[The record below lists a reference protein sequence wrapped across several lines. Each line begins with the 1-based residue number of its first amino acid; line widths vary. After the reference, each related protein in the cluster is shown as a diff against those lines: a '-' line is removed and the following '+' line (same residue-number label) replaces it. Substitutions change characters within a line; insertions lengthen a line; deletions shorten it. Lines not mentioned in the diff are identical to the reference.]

1 MASFNY
7 GIDCADDKK
16 AKKVWQFIARLNI
29 AQDGLDVSGERVSVI
44 AGQALLEEL
53 KGHASVQPGDLV
65 AEVWPADMDYDDA
78 ESGGA
83 LEVHA
88 IKGKPT
94 RATAASGPTR
104 FKAYAGS
111 QGNCQAFRAWLD
123 VSPPPGLEILEQWE
137 PAIEGGSWGIDFR
150 CDDPNFAK
158 SANTQWVAKAIV
170 LEKVRR

>member
-7 GIDCADDKK
+7 GIDCEDDKK
-16 AKKVWQFIARLNI
+16 AKKLWQFISRLNI
-29 AQDGLDVSGERVSVI
+29 AQDGLDLSEERVSVI

-53 KGHASVQPGDLV
+53 KGYASAQPGDLV
-65 AEVWPADMDYDDA
+65 AEVWPADRDYDDA

-83 LEVHA
+83 LEVYS

-94 RATAASGPTR
+94 RAKAASGPTR

-123 VSPPPGLEILEQWE
+123 TTPPPGLEILEQWE

-158 SANTQWVAKAIV
+158 SANTQWGAKGIV

>member
-16 AKKVWQFIARLNI
+16 AKKLWQFIARLNI

-65 AEVWPADMDYDDA
+65 AELWPADMDYDDA

-158 SANTQWVAKAIV
+158 SANTQWVAKGIV

>member
-7 GIDCADDKK
+7 GIDCEDDKK
-16 AKKVWQFIARLNI
+16 AKKLWQFISRLNI
-29 AQDGLDVSGERVSVI
+29 AQDGLDLSSERVSVM

-53 KGHASVQPGDLV
+53 KGYASAQPGALV
-65 AEVWPADMDYDDA
+65 VEVWPAERDYDDA
-78 ESGGA
+78 ESDGV
-83 LEVHA
+83 LEVHE

-94 RATAASGPTR
+94 RAAAASGPTR
-104 FKAYAGS
+104 FKAYAGTAD
-111 QGNCQAFRAWLD
+111 NCQAFRAWLD
-123 VSPPPGLEILEQWE
+123 ASPPQGLEILEQWE

-158 SANTQWVAKAIV
+158 STNTQWVAKGIV

>member
-16 AKKVWQFIARLNI
+16 AKKLWQFIARLNI

-158 SANTQWVAKAIV
+158 SANTQWVAKGIV